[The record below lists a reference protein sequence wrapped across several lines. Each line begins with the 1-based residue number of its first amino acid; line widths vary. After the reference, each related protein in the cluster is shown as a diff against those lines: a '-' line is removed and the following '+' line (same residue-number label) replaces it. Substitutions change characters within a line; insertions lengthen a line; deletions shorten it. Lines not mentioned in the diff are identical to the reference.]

1 MNRTAQDESGSPVRL
16 MACVPAYN
24 NPFDLERLLDSIV
37 DSTRKVDLVFIVD
50 NSEDG
55 YLERNQ
61 TLVARYPDNFV
72 YYPNRKPLK
81 GCAQAFRIGMEK
93 FLELDYDLLLLLD
106 QDGLISPDSI
116 EKYIEHRHEADLLV
130 PQIRNIDPNSPKKLG
145 LLPSKVTGFAK
156 TYTTEAE
163 PGESVIGPNMGLLIN
178 RKVVEHCV
186 YDDENYLVWFSD
198 FDYGLKT
205 RSLGY
210 QSRYMPDIVVYH
222 PNLSEKYP
230 SRSGKLSTLRFRL
243 TPFQHLGYVSQGST
257 EQETFAVYSRVYMSA
272 KYFHP
277 LVVYANLLYTLNP
290 ILLWYR
296 IFRYRVLWRETLSVY
311 RRAIHAGRRDRRSPA
326 KRSGNFG

>member
-130 PQIRNIDPNSPKKLG
+130 PRIRNIDPNSPKKLG
-145 LLPSKVTGFAK
+145 LLPSKVTGFA
-156 TYTTEAE
+156 
-163 PGESVIGPNMGLLIN
+163 
-178 RKVVEHCV
+178 
-186 YDDENYLVWFSD
+186 
-198 FDYGLKT
+198 
-205 RSLGY
+205 
-210 QSRYMPDIVVYH
+210 
-222 PNLSEKYP
+222 
-230 SRSGKLSTLRFRL
+230 
-243 TPFQHLGYVSQGST
+243 
-257 EQETFAVYSRVYMSA
+257 
-272 KYFHP
+272 
-277 LVVYANLLYTLNP
+277 
-290 ILLWYR
+290 
-296 IFRYRVLWRETLSVY
+296 
-311 RRAIHAGRRDRRSPA
+311 
-326 KRSGNFG
+326 

>member
-24 NPFDLERLLDSIV
+24 NPFDLDRLLDSIV

-116 EKYIEHRHEADLLV
+116 EKYIEHRHMGAISSSSDTQHRPEFAE
-130 PQIRNIDPNSPKKLG
+130 KLG

-156 TYTTEAE
+156 TYTTEAT
-163 PGESVIGPNMGLLIN
+163 GESVIGRIWPA
-178 RKVVEHCV
+178 H
-186 YDDENYLVWFSD
+186 
-198 FDYGLKT
+198 
-205 RSLGY
+205 
-210 QSRYMPDIVVYH
+210 QS
-222 PNLSEKYP
+222 K
-230 SRSGKLSTLRFRL
+230 
-243 TPFQHLGYVSQGST
+243 
-257 EQETFAVYSRVYMSA
+257 
-272 KYFHP
+272 
-277 LVVYANLLYTLNP
+277 
-290 ILLWYR
+290 
-296 IFRYRVLWRETLSVY
+296 
-311 RRAIHAGRRDRRSPA
+311 GR
-326 KRSGNFG
+326 